1 MKKLTQ
7 SILTLS
13 VISLLL
19 VGCEAFDKKDEQKA
33 EKKATTIEEIQA
45 EKGKP
50 ARVVKAGTA
59 KLTDVRKF
67 SGTIEGM
74 RQNKALSKMGDPL
87 AKIHIQVGSEVK
99 KDQVLAE
106 YLFTGDNT
114 SYQQA
119 KEQVA
124 LQEKSL
130 ERLREVQAKG
140 GVSQQEIDQLE
151 TQIKIAKMNMET
163 ARRATLILAPEAG
176 VVTELNYQV
185 GQAPGV
191 GGVLCTIAKLDQVI
205 LKLNITSQDIGFFKK
220 GTLASVNINGKKLE
234 GTVTLVP
241 LAANTTTRFFPVEV
255 TFDNK
260 DMDLL
265 PGMFVTAEVDARE
278 IEGIIVPNEA
288 VVYRNGINNIWTV
301 TADGKAKRKIVKL
314 GVQTNNDVQ
323 ILEGIEAGETI
334 MVEGQSRMNDGD
346 KVLIVE

>member
-1 MKKLTQ
+1 MNKITK
-7 SILTLS
+7 SIITLS
-13 VISLLL
+13 AISLLL
-19 VGCEAFDKKDEQKA
+19 VGCDAFQKKDENKA

-50 ARVVKAGTA
+50 ARIVKASVS
-59 KLTDVRKF
+59 KLNDIRKF

-74 RQNKALSKMGDPL
+74 RQNKAISKMSDPLSK
-87 AKIHIQVGSEVK
+87 INIQVGSVVQ

-119 KEQVA
+119 QESLA

-130 ERLREVQAKG
+130 ARLRGVFEKG

-163 ARRATLILAPEAG
+163 ARRATMILAPEAG

-191 GGVLCTIAKLDQVI
+191 GGVLCTIAKLDKVI

-220 GTLASVNINGKKLE
+220 GTLASVNINGKKID

-241 LAANTTTRFFPVEV
+241 LAANTTTRFFPVEI

-260 DMDLL
+260 DRDLL
-265 PGMFVTAEVDARE
+265 PGMFITAEVDARE
-278 IEGIIVPNEA
+278 IEGIIVPNDA
-288 VVYRNGINNIWTV
+288 VVYRNGINSIWTV
-301 TADGKAKRKIVKL
+301 TAEGKAKRKIVKL

-323 ILEGIEAGETI
+323 VLEGIEAGETI